1 MLGALQPTHLI
12 LVIGIAILLFGA
24 QRLPDAARSL
34 GRSARILKA
43 EISAGADAPAHTP
56 TEAPQTNAAMPARS
70 PDAPTP
76 GRPAIIKLGAA
87 ALASPAGD
95 TDHQRPLES
104 PIPHFGEHVE
114 LVQLGDRAVHQAE
127 AR

>member
-1 MLGALQPTHLI
+1 LI

-76 GRPAIIKLGAA
+76 GRPAISEGVCAA
-87 ALASPAGD
+87 GFEDSRTP
-95 TDHQRPLES
+95 DHGS
-104 PIPHFGEHVE
+104 S
-114 LVQLGDRAVHQAE
+114 
-127 AR
+127 